1 MYIIHVKTSI
11 LYKISVCEKNE
22 NLAFPNIFFFKLSN
36 TDSEAY
42 AIHHSR

>member
-1 MYIIHVKTSI
+1 MYIIHVKTFI
-11 LYKISVCEKNE
+11 LYKISVCEKDE
-22 NLAFPNIFFFKLSN
+22 NLAFPNIFFIKLSN